1 MTTQT
6 TEATEA
12 VTAAA
17 ADDAAAGATEAIAG
31 ATEAAAGAAGAPQ
44 APEEP
49 PHPLAQPADA
59 NAAQLLEWF
68 KKARAEAPVFYD
80 STRYAWQVFSYEDYN
95 TVSTHPLVFSS
106 DFSPV
111 FPVPEELALLMG
123 PGTFGGID
131 PPKHGPLRRL
141 VSQAFTPRR
150 MAALEPRIE
159 EITRELLDGLGDRT
173 DIDVVTD
180 LAYPLPVTVIAE
192 LLGVPAA
199 DQDLF
204 REWVDVIL
212 NNEGMEY
219 PNLPDDFA
227 ETMGP
232 AIKEWAA
239 YLYAKIAEKRAQPT
253 DDLMSGLI
261 ESEVEGRRLTDE
273 EIVNIVALLLT
284 AGHISSA
291 TLLSNLFIVLD
302 EHPRA
307 QAELRADRSLI
318 PAAVEETLRYRS
330 PFNNIFRLLTQDT
343 DLLGVPMKAGQM
355 VTAWSAS
362 ANRDETQFPD
372 PDTFDIHRSANKH
385 MAFGHGIH
393 HCLGAFLA
401 RIEAKVF
408 LNLVFDAFA
417 SFTVHHDRA
426 EFYEADQLTARHLP
440 VSVVR
445 S

>member
-6 TEATEA
+6 TQAEDAVAPDGTESAEA
-12 VTAAA
+12 
-17 ADDAAAGATEAIAG
+17 
-31 ATEAAAGAAGAPQ
+31 
-44 APEEP
+44 
-49 PHPLAQPADA
+49 PHPLAQPEGADA
-59 NAAQLLEWF
+59 RRLLEWF
-68 KKARAEAPVFYD
+68 ARGRAEAPVFWD
-80 STRYAWQVFSYEDYN
+80 STRFAWQVFSYEDYN
-95 TVSTHPLVFSS
+95 TVSTNPQIFSS

-131 PPKHGPLRRL
+131 PPKHGPLRKL

-159 EITRELLDGLGDRT
+159 EITRQLLAGLGDRT
-173 DIDVVTD
+173 EIDAVTD

-232 AIKEWAA
+232 AIKEWAE
-239 YLYAKIAEKRAQPT
+239 YLYGKIAEKRAEPA

-261 ESEVEGRRLTDE
+261 ESEVDGRRLTDE

-302 EHPRA
+302 ENPRA

-318 PAAVEETLRYRS
+318 AGAIEETLRYRS
-330 PFNNIFRLLTQDT
+330 PFNNIFRLLKEDT
-343 DLLGVPMKAGQM
+343 DILGVPMKAGQM

-362 ANRDETQFPD
+362 ANRDAAQFPD
-372 PDTFDIHRSANKH
+372 PDTFDVRRAANKH

-401 RIEAKVF
+401 RMEAKVF
-408 LNLVFDAFA
+408 LNLAFDEFA

-440 VSVVR
+440 VTVVR
-445 S
+445 G

>member
-6 TEATEA
+6 AE
-12 VTAAA
+12 VTAE
-17 ADDAAAGATEAIAG
+17 ADLDAET
-31 ATEAAAGAAGAPQ
+31 
-44 APEEP
+44 

-59 NAAQLLEWF
+59 DAAGLLDWF
-68 KKARAEAPVFYD
+68 ARAREEAPVFWD
-80 STRYAWQVFSYEDYN
+80 ATRFAWQVFSYEDYN
-95 TVSTHPLVFSS
+95 TVSTNPQIFSS

-111 FPVPEELALLMG
+111 FPVPKELALLMG

-131 PPKHGPLRRL
+131 PPRHGPLRKL

-159 EITRELLDGLGDRT
+159 EINRRLLADLGERT
-173 DIDVVTD
+173 EIDVVKD

-192 LLGVPAA
+192 LLGVPAE

-239 YLYAKIAEKRAQPT
+239 YLYAKIAEKRERPA

-261 ESEVEGRRLTDE
+261 ESEVDGRRLTDE

-302 EHPRA
+302 RHPEA

-318 PAAVEETLRYRS
+318 SAAVEETLRFRS
-330 PFNNIFRLLTQDT
+330 PFNNIFRLLKEDT
-343 DLLGVPMKAGQM
+343 DILGVPMKAGQM
-355 VTAWSAS
+355 VVAWSQS
-362 ANRDETQFPD
+362 ANRDPHQFPD
-372 PDTFDIHRSANKH
+372 PDTFDVHRSANKH

-401 RIEAKVF
+401 RMEAKVF
-408 LNLVFDAFA
+408 LKAVFDAFP

-445 S
+445 G

>member
-6 TEATEA
+6 AEVTDAEVTDAEA
-12 VTAAA
+12 
-17 ADDAAAGATEAIAG
+17 
-31 ATEAAAGAAGAPQ
+31 
-44 APEEP
+44 
-49 PHPLAQPADA
+49 PHPLAQPVDAD
-59 NAAQLLEWF
+59 AAQLLDWF
-68 KKARAEAPVFYD
+68 ARARREAPVFWD
-80 STRYAWQVFSYEDYN
+80 ATRFVWQVFSYEDYN
-95 TVSTHPLVFSS
+95 TVSTNPQLFSS

-111 FPVPEELALLMG
+111 YPVPEELALLMG

-131 PPKHGPLRRL
+131 PPRHGPLRKL

-159 EITRELLDGLGDRT
+159 EITRRLLAGLDGRT
-173 DIDVVTD
+173 EIDVVTD

-192 LLGVPAA
+192 LLGVPAE

-239 YLYAKIAEKRAQPT
+239 YLYAKIAEKRERPA

-261 ESEVEGRRLTDE
+261 ESEVDGRRLTDE

-302 EHPRA
+302 RHPGA

-318 PAAVEETLRYRS
+318 PAAVEETLRFRS
-330 PFNNIFRLLTQDT
+330 PFNNIFRLLKEDT
-343 DLLGVPMKAGQM
+343 DILGVPMKAGQM
-355 VTAWSAS
+355 VVAWSQS
-362 ANRDETQFPD
+362 ANRDPRQFPD
-372 PDTFDIHRSANKH
+372 PDAFDVHRSANKH

-401 RIEAKVF
+401 RMEAKVF
-408 LNLVFDAFA
+408 LNLVFDAFG

-426 EFYEADQLTARHLP
+426 EFYESDQLTARHLP
-440 VSVVR
+440 VSVAR
-445 S
+445 G

>member
-6 TEATEA
+6 TEAAEA
-12 VTAAA
+12 A
-17 ADDAAAGATEAIAG
+17 EAIA
-31 ATEAAAGAAGAPQ
+31 AEEA
-44 APEEP
+44 

-59 NAAQLLEWF
+59 DAQQLLDWF
-68 KKARAEAPVFYD
+68 AKARAEAPVFYD
-80 STRYAWQVFSYEDYN
+80 STRFAWQVFSYEDYN
-95 TVSTHPLVFSS
+95 TVSTNPLVFSS

-141 VSQAFTPRR
+141 VGQAFTPRR
-150 MAALEPRIE
+150 MAALEPRIA

-192 LLGVPAA
+192 LLGVPAE

-239 YLYAKIAEKRAQPT
+239 YLYAKIAEKRAVPT

-302 EHPRA
+302 RHPGA
-307 QAELRADRSLI
+307 QAALRADRSLI
-318 PAAVEETLRYRS
+318 PAAVEETLRFRG
-330 PFNNIFRLLTQDT
+330 PFNNIFRLVTQDT

-362 ANRDETQFPD
+362 ANRDPAQFPD
-372 PDTFDIHRSANKH
+372 PDTFDVHRGSNKH

-408 LNLVFDAFA
+408 LNLAFDAFA
-417 SFTVHHDRA
+417 SFSVDHDKA
-426 EFYEADQLTARHLP
+426 EFYEADQLTPRHLP

-445 S
+445 G

>member
-6 TEATEA
+6 
-12 VTAAA
+12 V
-17 ADDAAAGATEAIAG
+17 DAA
-31 ATEAAAGAAGAPQ
+31 EAAAEPVQ
-44 APEEP
+44 DETP
-49 PHPLAQPADA
+49 PHPLAQPEGAGA
-59 NAAQLLEWF
+59 RELLEWF
-68 KKARAEAPVFYD
+68 ARARAEAPVFYD
-80 STRYAWQVFSYEDYN
+80 STRFAWQVFRYEDYL
-95 TVSTHPLVFSS
+95 TVSTNPQLFSS

-111 FPVPEELALLMG
+111 FPVPEELKLLMG

-131 PPKHGPLRRL
+131 PPRHGPLRKL

-150 MAALEPRIE
+150 MQKLEPRIE
-159 EITRELLDGLGDRT
+159 EITRDLLDALGDRT
-173 DIDVVTD
+173 EIDVVKD
-180 LAYPLPVTVIAE
+180 LAYPLPVTMIAE
-192 LLGVPAA
+192 LLGVPAE

-239 YLYAKIAEKRAQPT
+239 YLYAKIAEKREKPA

-291 TLLSNLFIVLD
+291 TLLSNLFLVLD
-302 EHPRA
+302 ENP
-307 QAELRADRSLI
+307 QALADLRADRSLI
-318 PAAVEETLRYRS
+318 PGAIEETLRYRS
-330 PFNNIFRLLTQDT
+330 PFNNIFRLVKEDT
-343 DLLGVPMKAGQM
+343 EILGHPMKAGQM
-355 VTAWSAS
+355 VIAWSQS
-362 ANRDETQFPD
+362 ANRDAEQFPD
-372 PDTFDIHRSANKH
+372 PDVFDIRREANKH

-401 RIEAKVF
+401 RMEAKVF
-408 LNLVFDAFA
+408 LNLALDRFA
-417 SFTVHHDRA
+417 SYEIHHDKV

-440 VSVVR
+440 VRVVR

>member
-6 TEATEA
+6 AE
-12 VTAAA
+12 VTAETGP
-17 ADDAAAGATEAIAG
+17 DDAET
-31 ATEAAAGAAGAPQ
+31 
-44 APEEP
+44 

-59 NAAQLLEWF
+59 DAARLLDWF
-68 KKARAEAPVFYD
+68 ARARREAPVFWD
-80 STRYAWQVFSYEDYN
+80 ATRFAWQVFSYEDYN
-95 TVSTHPLVFSS
+95 TVSTNPQLFSS

-131 PPKHGPLRRL
+131 PPRHGPLRKL

-159 EITRELLDGLGDRT
+159 EITRRLLADLEGRT
-173 DIDVVTD
+173 EVDVVTD

-192 LLGVPAA
+192 LLGVPAE

-239 YLYAKIAEKRAQPT
+239 YLYAKIAEKRERPA

-261 ESEVEGRRLTDE
+261 ESEVDGRRLTDE

-302 EHPRA
+302 QHPGA

-318 PAAVEETLRYRS
+318 PAAVEETLRFRS
-330 PFNNIFRLLTQDT
+330 PFNNIFRLLKEDT
-343 DLLGVPMKAGQM
+343 DILGVPMKAGQM
-355 VTAWSAS
+355 VVAWSQS
-362 ANRDETQFPD
+362 ANRDPRQFPD
-372 PDTFDIHRSANKH
+372 PDTFDVHRSANKH

-401 RIEAKVF
+401 RMEAKVF
-408 LNLVFDAFA
+408 LNLVFDAFS

-440 VSVVR
+440 VSVAR
-445 S
+445 G

>member
-6 TEATEA
+6 AEAPAPEA
-12 VTAAA
+12 VQ
-17 ADDAAAGATEAIAG
+17 DAET
-31 ATEAAAGAAGAPQ
+31 
-44 APEEP
+44 

-59 NAAQLLEWF
+59 DAAGLLAWF
-68 KKARAEAPVFYD
+68 ARAREEAPVFWD
-80 STRYAWQVFSYEDYN
+80 ATRFAWQVFSYADYN
-95 TVSTHPLVFSS
+95 TVSTNPQLFSS

-131 PPKHGPLRRL
+131 PPRHAPLRKL

-150 MAALEPRIE
+150 MAALEPRIA
-159 EITRELLDGLGDRT
+159 EITGRLLADLAGRT
-173 DIDVVTD
+173 EIDVVKD

-192 LLGVPAA
+192 LLGVPAE

-239 YLYAKIAEKRAQPT
+239 YLYAKIAEKRERPS
-253 DDLMSGLI
+253 DDLMSALI
-261 ESEVEGRRLTDE
+261 ESEVDGRRLTDE
-273 EIVNIVALLLT
+273 ELVNIVALLLT

-302 EHPRA
+302 EHPGA

-318 PAAVEETLRYRS
+318 PAAVEETLRFRS
-330 PFNNIFRLLTQDT
+330 PFNNIFRLLKEDT
-343 DLLGVPMKAGQM
+343 DILGVPMKAGQM
-355 VTAWSAS
+355 VVAWSQA
-362 ANRDETQFPD
+362 ANRDPRQFPD
-372 PDTFDIHRSANKH
+372 PDTFDVHRSANKH

-401 RIEAKVF
+401 RMEAKVF
-408 LNLVFDAFA
+408 LDLVFDAFA

-426 EFYEADQLTARHLP
+426 EFYENDQLTSRHLP
-440 VSVVR
+440 VTVAR
-445 S
+445 G

>member
-6 TEATEA
+6 AE
-12 VTAAA
+12 VT
-17 ADDAAAGATEAIAG
+17 GA
-31 ATEAAAGAAGAPQ
+31 EAAPDDGA
-44 APEEP
+44 
-49 PHPLAQPADA
+49 PHPLAQPANADA
-59 NAAQLLEWF
+59 AGLLEWF
-68 KKARAEAPVFYD
+68 ARARQEAPVFWD
-80 STRYAWQVFSYEDYN
+80 ATRFAWQVFSYEDYN
-95 TVSTHPLVFSS
+95 TVSTNPQIFSS

-111 FPVPEELALLMG
+111 YPVPEELALLMG

-131 PPKHGPLRRL
+131 PPRHGPLRKL

-150 MAALEPRIE
+150 MAALEPRIAQ
-159 EITRELLDGLGDRT
+159 ITRRLLAGLDGRT
-173 DIDVVTD
+173 EIDVVTD

-192 LLGVPAA
+192 LLGVPAE

-239 YLYAKIAEKRAQPT
+239 YLYGKIAEKRERPA

-261 ESEVEGRRLTDE
+261 ESEVDGRRLTDE

-302 EHPRA
+302 QHPGA

-318 PAAVEETLRYRS
+318 PSAVEETLRFRS
-330 PFNNIFRLLTQDT
+330 PFNNVFRLLTQDT
-343 DLLGVPMKAGQM
+343 DILGVPMKAGQM
-355 VTAWSAS
+355 VVAWSQS
-362 ANRDETQFPD
+362 ANRDERHFPD

-401 RIEAKVF
+401 RMEAKVF
-408 LNLVFDAFA
+408 LDLVLDAFS

-426 EFYEADQLTARHLP
+426 EFYEKDQLTARRLP
-440 VSVVR
+440 VTVAR
-445 S
+445 G

>member
-6 TEATEA
+6 AEVTDAVAPDETQPAEA
-12 VTAAA
+12 
-17 ADDAAAGATEAIAG
+17 
-31 ATEAAAGAAGAPQ
+31 
-44 APEEP
+44 
-49 PHPLAQPADA
+49 PHPLAQPEGAGSR
-59 NAAQLLEWF
+59 QLLEWF
-68 KKARAEAPVFYD
+68 AQARAEAPVFWD
-80 STRYAWQVFSYEDYN
+80 ATRFAWQVFRYDDYN
-95 TVSTHPLVFSS
+95 TVSTNPQFFSS

-111 FPVPEELALLMG
+111 FPVPEELKLLMG

-131 PPKHGPLRRL
+131 PPKHGPLRKL

-150 MAALEPRIE
+150 MAALEPRIAE
-159 EITRELLDGLGDRT
+159 VTRELLAGLGERT
-173 DIDVVTD
+173 EIDVVTE

-199 DQDLF
+199 DQDKF

-227 ETMGP
+227 QTMGP
-232 AIKEWAA
+232 AIKEWAE
-239 YLYAKIAEKRAQPT
+239 YLYAKIAEKRAEPSE
-253 DDLMSGLI
+253 DLMSGLI
-261 ESEVEGRRLTDE
+261 ESEVDGRRLTDE

-302 EHPRA
+302 EHPQA
-307 QAELRADRSLI
+307 QAALRADRSLI
-318 PAAVEETLRYRS
+318 PGAIEETLRFRS
-330 PFNNIFRLLTQDT
+330 PFNNIFRLLKEDT
-343 DLLGVPMKAGQM
+343 DILGVPMKAGQM
-355 VTAWSAS
+355 VVAWSQS
-362 ANRDETQFPD
+362 ANRDAAQFPD
-372 PDTFDIHRSANKH
+372 PDTFDVRRTANRH

-401 RIEAKVF
+401 RMEAKVF
-408 LNLVFDAFA
+408 LDLAFDEFA

-440 VSVVR
+440 ATVVR
-445 S
+445 G

>member
-1 MTTQT
+1 MTTQIA
-6 TEATEA
+6 EATETVAADA
-12 VTAAA
+12 VTV
-17 ADDAAAGATEAIAG
+17 DSPETE
-31 ATEAAAGAAGAPQ
+31 EA
-44 APEEP
+44 
-49 PHPLAQPADA
+49 PHPLAQPAGADA
-59 NAAQLLEWF
+59 EGLLAWF
-68 KKARAEAPVFYD
+68 ARCRAEAPVFWD
-80 STRYAWQVFSYEDYN
+80 STRFAWQVFSYEDYN
-95 TVSTHPLVFSS
+95 TVSTNPQIFSS

-131 PPKHGPLRRL
+131 PPKHGPLRKL

-150 MAALEPRIE
+150 MAALEPRIA
-159 EITRELLDGLGDRT
+159 EITRTLLDDLGDRT
-173 DIDVVTD
+173 EIDAVTD

-192 LLGVPAA
+192 LLGVPAS

-239 YLYAKIAEKRAQPT
+239 YLYAKIAEKRAEPS

-261 ESEVEGRRLTDE
+261 ESEVDGRRLTDE

-291 TLLSNLFIVLD
+291 TLLSNLFVVLD
-302 EHPRA
+302 QHPEA

-318 PAAVEETLRYRS
+318 PGAVEETLRYRS
-330 PFNNIFRLLTQDT
+330 PFNNIFRLLKEDT
-343 DLLGVPMKAGQM
+343 DILGVPMKAGQM

-362 ANRDETQFPD
+362 ANRDARQFPD
-372 PDTFDIHRSANKH
+372 PDVFDVRRTANKH

-401 RIEAKVF
+401 RMEAKVF
-408 LNLVFDAFA
+408 LDLVFDAFA
-417 SFTVHHDRA
+417 SFEVHLDRA

-445 S
+445 G

>member
-6 TEATEA
+6 TDLAAQDEAA
-12 VTAAA
+12 L
-17 ADDAAAGATEAIAG
+17 
-31 ATEAAAGAAGAPQ
+31 EAAASDGAAQDGAP
-44 APEEP
+44 AAEA
-49 PHPLAQPADA
+49 PHPLAQPEGA
-59 NAAQLLEWF
+59 NAEQLLEWF
-68 KKARAEAPVFYD
+68 ARARAEAPVFYD
-80 STRYAWQVFSYEDYN
+80 STRFAWQVFSYEDYN
-95 TVSTHPLVFSS
+95 TVSTNPQIFSS

-159 EITRELLDGLGDRT
+159 EITRELLAGLDGRT
-173 DIDVVTD
+173 EIDAVTD

-239 YLYAKIAEKRAQPT
+239 YLYAKIAEKRTEPT

-291 TLLSNLFIVLD
+291 TLLANLLIVLD
-302 EHPRA
+302 RHPQA

-318 PAAVEETLRYRS
+318 PGAVEETLRFRG

-343 DLLGVPMKAGQM
+343 DILGVPMKAGQM

-362 ANRDETQFPD
+362 ANRDGAQFPD
-372 PDTFDIHRSANKH
+372 PDTFDIRRSANKH

-408 LNLVFDAFA
+408 LNLFFDTFS
-417 SFTVHHDRA
+417 SFSVGHDRA
-426 EFYEADQLTARHLP
+426 EFYEADELTARHLP

-445 S
+445 G

>member
-1 MTTQT
+1 MTTQIA
-6 TEATEA
+6 EATETVAADA
-12 VTAAA
+12 VTV
-17 ADDAAAGATEAIAG
+17 DTPETE
-31 ATEAAAGAAGAPQ
+31 EA
-44 APEEP
+44 
-49 PHPLAQPADA
+49 PHPLAQPAGADA
-59 NAAQLLEWF
+59 EGLLAWF
-68 KKARAEAPVFYD
+68 ARCRAEAPVFWD
-80 STRYAWQVFSYEDYN
+80 STRFAWQVFSYEDYN
-95 TVSTHPLVFSS
+95 TVSTNPQLFSS

-131 PPKHGPLRRL
+131 PPKHGPLRKL

-150 MAALEPRIE
+150 MAALEPRIA
-159 EITRELLDGLGDRT
+159 EITRKLLDDLGDRT
-173 DIDVVTD
+173 EIDAVTD

-192 LLGVPAA
+192 LLGVPAS

-239 YLYAKIAEKRAQPT
+239 YLYAKIAEKRAEPS

-261 ESEVEGRRLTDE
+261 ESEVDGRRLTDE

-302 EHPRA
+302 RHPGA

-318 PAAVEETLRYRS
+318 PGAVEETLRYRS
-330 PFNNIFRLLTQDT
+330 PFNNIFRLLKEDT
-343 DLLGVPMKAGQM
+343 DILGVPMKAGQM

-362 ANRDETQFPD
+362 ANRDAGQFPD
-372 PDTFDIHRSANKH
+372 PDVFDVRRTANKH

-401 RIEAKVF
+401 RMEAKVF
-408 LNLVFDAFA
+408 LDLAFDAFA
-417 SFTVHHDRA
+417 SFEVHLDRA

-445 S
+445 G

>member
-1 MTTQT
+1 MTTQIAEAADAADADT
-6 TEATEA
+6 PETEA
-12 VTAAA
+12 
-17 ADDAAAGATEAIAG
+17 
-31 ATEAAAGAAGAPQ
+31 
-44 APEEP
+44 
-49 PHPLAQPADA
+49 PHPLAQPAKA
-59 NAAQLLEWF
+59 NAEELLEWF
-68 KKARAEAPVFYD
+68 ARGRAEAPVFWD
-80 STRYAWQVFSYEDYN
+80 STRFAWQVFSYEDYN
-95 TVSTHPLVFSS
+95 TVSTNPQIFSS

-131 PPKHGPLRRL
+131 PPKHGPLRKL

-159 EITRELLDGLGDRT
+159 ELARKLLDDLGDRT
-173 DIDVVTD
+173 EIDAVTE

-192 LLGVPAA
+192 LLGVPAS

-239 YLYAKIAEKRAQPT
+239 YLYAKIAEKRAEPS

-261 ESEVEGRRLTDE
+261 ESEVDGRRLTDE

-302 EHPRA
+302 GHPEA

-318 PAAVEETLRYRS
+318 PGAVEEVLRYRS
-330 PFNNIFRLLTQDT
+330 PFNNIFRLLKEDT
-343 DLLGVPMKAGQM
+343 DILGVPMKAGQM

-362 ANRDETQFPD
+362 ANRDAAQFTE
-372 PDTFDIHRSANKH
+372 PDTFDIRRTANKH

-401 RIEAKVF
+401 RMEAKVF
-408 LNLVFDAFA
+408 LNLAFDAFP
-417 SFTVHHDRA
+417 SFTVDLDNA

-445 S
+445 G

>member
-1 MTTQT
+1 MTTQIAEDT
-6 TEATEA
+6 DAVAVAVDIPETEA
-12 VTAAA
+12 
-17 ADDAAAGATEAIAG
+17 
-31 ATEAAAGAAGAPQ
+31 
-44 APEEP
+44 
-49 PHPLAQPADA
+49 PHPLAQPAEADA
-59 NAAQLLEWF
+59 EGLLEWF
-68 KKARAEAPVFYD
+68 ARCRAEAPVFWD
-80 STRYAWQVFSYEDYN
+80 STRFAWQVFSYEDYN
-95 TVSTHPLVFSS
+95 TVSTNPQIFSS

-131 PPKHGPLRRL
+131 PPKHGPLRKL

-150 MAALEPRIE
+150 MAALEPRIA
-159 EITRELLDGLGDRT
+159 EITSKLLADFGDRT
-173 DIDVVTD
+173 EIDVVTD

-192 LLGVPAA
+192 LLGVPAS

-219 PNLPDDFA
+219 PNLPADFA

-239 YLYAKIAEKRAQPT
+239 YLYAKIAEKRATPS

-261 ESEVEGRRLTDE
+261 ESEVDGRRLTDE

-291 TLLSNLFIVLD
+291 TLLGNLFIVLD
-302 EHPRA
+302 QHPGV

-318 PAAVEETLRYRS
+318 AGAVEETLRYRS
-330 PFNNIFRLLTQDT
+330 PFNNIFRLLKEDT
-343 DLLGVPMKAGQM
+343 DILGVPMKAGQM

-362 ANRDETQFPD
+362 ANRDAGQFPD
-372 PDTFDIHRSANKH
+372 PDVFDVRRTANKH

-401 RIEAKVF
+401 RMEAKVF
-408 LNLVFDAFA
+408 LNLVFDAFS
-417 SFTVHHDRA
+417 SFEVDLDGA
-426 EFYEADQLTARHLP
+426 EFYEADQLTPRHLP

-445 S
+445 G